1 MNFILPYIEKLPY
14 IPDQYNTLIAQLIAA
29 VLFVF
34 ILYVLARVSSWF
46 FNKYLGKLVARF
58 NSGKWF
64 NAMAEHRFFTA
75 VGVVVAALA
84 AINLYPVFITKEVAW
99 LTTLMGK
106 LTGFFIVLSFAWLIN
121 SVLDT
126 LGRLYGRNPNIPIKG
141 LVQALKII
149 LFLITGLFILSLLL
163 GRRPMYIITGLSAL
177 AAVFSLIFKDPIL
190 GFAASIQLTT
200 NKLIKIGDWITVD
213 SAGADGNI
221 IDISLTSVRVQNF
234 DMTIV
239 SVPTYD
245 MISKPFKNWSGMYQ
259 AKARRIQ
266 RSILIDVDTVKFLDR
281 PMLERLKKIQLL
293 KDYLE
298 QKEAEIN
305 APYISYSG
313 ALASDFDST
322 PLGSIALSKET
333 ALKAKRYINR
343 FYPDIECSTYSDDRW
358 ITDDDTTPLINAERA
373 IIKRD
378 PEKGDLSR
386 LLSNDDPVHKLLC
399 IGDAKRLDSLR
410 LDLISLFPECRI
422 YKSQP
427 RYLEVMSKDA
437 CKSTAAAL
445 LCERLGIKAK
455 DVLAFGDNYNDTD
468 LLEFAGTGVAMGN
481 APDDVKSV
489 ADEIADTNDNDGLS
503 KYIER
508 LLGF

>member
-75 VGVVVAALA
+75 VGVVVSALA
-84 AINLYPVFITKEVAW
+84 AINLYPVFITKEVTW

-126 LGRLYGRNPNIPIKG
+126 LGRLFGRNPNIPIKG

-298 QKEAEIN
+298 QKEAEI
-305 APYISYSG
+305 
-313 ALASDFDST
+313 
-322 PLGSIALSKET
+322 
-333 ALKAKRYINR
+333 KA
-343 FYPDIECSTYSDDRW
+343 F
-358 ITDDDTTPLINAERA
+358 NAERNVKENILNGRHLTNIGTFRHYA
-373 IIKRD
+373 ELYLASRPYVVSDNADFTLMVRQLKQEAQGLPLEIYCFLNTTVWTEYEALQSDIFDHLFSVLPEFGLYAYQQPSGRNIAQGIK
-378 PEKGDLSR
+378 
-386 LLSNDDPVHKLLC
+386 LLSEPPSS
-399 IGDAKRLDSLR
+399 SL
-410 LDLISLFPECRI
+410 SE
-422 YKSQP
+422 Q
-427 RYLEVMSKDA
+427 
-437 CKSTAAAL
+437 
-445 LCERLGIKAK
+445 
-455 DVLAFGDNYNDTD
+455 
-468 LLEFAGTGVAMGN
+468 
-481 APDDVKSV
+481 
-489 ADEIADTNDNDGLS
+489 
-503 KYIER
+503 
-508 LLGF
+508 